1 MLQHFNYPNVFSQ
14 IGQFLDNWLVDD
26 CITLTLCQVYYAA
39 LGLQR
44 PSLKDMDQKL
54 MQYQ

>member
-44 PSLKDMDQKL
+44 PSLMIFL
-54 MQYQ
+54 